1 MEGFQW
7 NEECE
12 KAFQELKV
20 FLVRVPMLTA
30 LEPGKDL
37 FMYLSVSE
45 HSVSAVLLSDG
56 GMQQPAY
63 YISKTLVDAETRYLL
78 LEKSVLALVQS
89 TQKLPHYFQ
98 AHTIYVLTEYPL
110 QSLLKRFDFT
120 ERIAKWGT

>member
-45 HSVSAVLLSDG
+45 HFVSAVLLSDG

-78 LEKSVLALVQS
+78 LEKSVLALVQA